1 MKKENYL
8 LASDYDENE
17 NHYYYIYNWQTHELL
32 KKFDDLIDAENFFNS
47 ISE

>member
-8 LASDYDENE
+8 LASDFDEYGNQYFFIYDPK
-17 NHYYYIYNWQTHELL
+17 TLELI
-32 KKFDDLIDAENFFNS
+32 KSFDSAADADKFFNS